1 MTIKN
6 DLLTIREYFNM
17 DRDSIKE
24 LYKDDEIKLK
34 TEFNMLVDSLQKDNV
49 ISEKTARNV
58 YLSRNKKGMIIMH
71 CLSYSMQIS

>member
-17 DRDSIKE
+17 DRDSIKD

-34 TEFNMLVDSLQKDNV
+34 TEFNIFVDSLQKDNV
-49 ISEKTARNV
+49 ISEKTAQNI
-58 YLSRNKKGMIIMH
+58 YLSKNKKGMNTMH

>member
-6 DLLTIREYFNM
+6 DLLTIRQYFNT
-17 DRDSIKE
+17 DGDSIKE

-58 YLSRNKKGMIIMH
+58 YLSRNKKGMIIMNY
-71 CLSYSMQIS
+71 LSYSMQIG

>member
-17 DRDSIKE
+17 DRDSIKD

-49 ISEKTARNV
+49 ISEKTAQNI
-58 YLSRNKKGMIIMH
+58 YLSKSKKGMITMY